1 MAWRDMDAVRT
12 VAIPTHEHGR
22 SPSQLAKAAEW
33 VIYFRPPRSLGSL
46 AVWRRGGS
54 LESTTRGEQDLIP
67 DQRRQYERR
76 WHVLI
81 ERNGKTPRVHA
92 SARIASSASVV
103 GNVEIGAHAYVN
115 HGVVIESSGP
125 LVEIGE
131 EVILFSGAI
140 VRSVGGSSRPAFP
153 VRIGKRTL
161 VSPLCVLTGCE
172 IGSNCYVATGAI
184 VLQGATVGDHVRVG
198 AGAIVHATTVLP
210 DRARVGMR
218 HLAVPTADGFL
229 STGDVEQ
236 AREIVAGMDFFETA
250 FGAGGDD
257 QVELHAQVMS
267 TLLDEVH
274 AWQDEP
280 LGQPERQRR

>member
-1 MAWRDMDAVRT
+1 
-12 VAIPTHEHGR
+12 
-22 SPSQLAKAAEW
+22 
-33 VIYFRPPRSLGSL
+33 
-46 AVWRRGGS
+46 
-54 LESTTRGEQDLIP
+54 
-67 DQRRQYERR
+67 
-76 WHVLI
+76 VLI
-81 ERNGKTPRVHA
+81 ERNGEAPRVH
-92 SARIASSASVV
+92 SSAQIAPSATIV
-103 GNVEIGAHAYVN
+103 GNVLIGARAYVD

-125 LVEIGE
+125 LVEIAD

-140 VRSVGGSSRPAFP
+140 IRSVGGTSRPAFP
-153 VRIGKRTL
+153 LGIGRRTL

-184 VLQGATVGDHVRVG
+184 VLQGATIGDHARLG

-210 DRARVGMR
+210 ERARVGMR

-250 FGAGGDD
+250 FGADDDD
-257 QVELHAQVMS
+257 QAALHTQVMS

-274 AWQDEP
+274 DWQDEP
-280 LGQPERQRR
+280 LGPKRAER